1 MPKADTEKPVGL
13 MGNCPDIVRLLA
25 DFIEGQLPPDEHA
38 SLEHHLARCS
48 RCVIQLKTYQSTV
61 SMLRTIREEDLP
73 EELRWTLRAFV
84 DRRCSN

>member
-1 MPKADTEKPVGL
+1 

-38 SLEHHLARCS
+38 SLERHLARCS
-48 RCVIQLKTYQSTV
+48 RCVTQLKTYQSTV

>member
-1 MPKADTEKPVGL
+1 

-38 SLEHHLARCS
+38 ALAAHLS
-48 RCVIQLKTYQSTV
+48 RCAHCLAQLKTYRSTV
-61 SMLRTIREEDLP
+61 SLLRTIHEEELP

-84 DRRCSN
+84 DRRCNN

>member
-1 MPKADTEKPVGL
+1 

-38 SLEHHLARCS
+38 ALENHLARCS
-48 RCVIQLKTYQSTV
+48 SCVTQLKTYQSTV
-61 SMLRTIREEDLP
+61 SLLRTIREEDLP

-84 DRRCSN
+84 DRRCNN

>member
-1 MPKADTEKPVGL
+1 

-38 SLEHHLARCS
+38 ALERHLARCN
-48 RCVIQLKTYQSTV
+48 RCLCQLKTYRSTV

-84 DRRCSN
+84 DRRCNN

>member
-1 MPKADTEKPVGL
+1 

-38 SLEHHLARCS
+38 ALERHLARCS
-48 RCVIQLKTYQSTV
+48 RCLCQLKTYRSTV
-61 SMLRTIREEDLP
+61 SMLRSIREEELP

-84 DRRCSN
+84 DRRCNN

>member
-1 MPKADTEKPVGL
+1 

-38 SLEHHLARCS
+38 SLENHLARCS
-48 RCVIQLKTYQSTV
+48 RCVTQLKTYQSTV
-61 SMLRTIREEDLP
+61 SILRTIREEDLP